1 MGAKEACCACG
12 GGLSGH
18 PIPGYDVVEPTFH
31 LAPADAA
38 IYAAKCDHVSASV
51 QPYGCGN
58 FTTHG
63 NFRAVT
69 CQFGYNATTYPP
81 EYMYRARV
89 PTMEQQDQWNYTL
102 AEMDVPF
109 RDFNGTRL
117 PHHLRL
123 VSPTSEMWSGMRRG
137 YMVQCDAGRW
147 LPRGIQCAPAWCGDF
162 PPLRTGM
169 P

>member
-1 MGAKEACCACG
+1 MA
-12 GGLSGH
+12 
-18 PIPGYDVVEPTFH
+18 
-31 LAPADAA
+31 
-38 IYAAKCDHVSASV
+38 
-51 QPYGCGN
+51 QPYACGN

-117 PHHLRL
+117 PYHLRL
-123 VSPTSEMWSGMRRG
+123 VSPTSEMSR
-137 YMVQCDAGRW
+137 
-147 LPRGIQCAPAWCGDF
+147 APLALISFSLLGS
-162 PPLRTGM
+162 PIYSAR
-169 P
+169 